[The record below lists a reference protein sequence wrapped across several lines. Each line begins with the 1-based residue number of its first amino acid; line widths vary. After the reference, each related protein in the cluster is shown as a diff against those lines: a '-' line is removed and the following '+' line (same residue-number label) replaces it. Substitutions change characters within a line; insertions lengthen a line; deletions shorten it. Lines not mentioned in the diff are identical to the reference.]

1 MIGSPLIIAA
11 KARERLQAVLAGKHQ
26 GVEDYYPPDVTE
38 LPDPADIV
46 ISACEVNSQHGT
58 GTLLLRIFADSAS
71 IISIRTNNF
80 YDSDQK
86 FGAAQLCLPLAQSAR
101 AEIMSWLKWYVG
113 GANVRHIICFPYT
126 PAEAIV
132 ALAAQ
137 EILNA
142 PLCTYVMDDKN
153 VCADGISDELMH
165 QLFAKSRLRLVISP
179 EMRDAYQAKYRMR
192 FWVMPP
198 VVAEEIIQK
207 HPVPIPSPTEPTRC
221 ALLGNI
227 WGQRWL
233 ELLPQVF
240 RGSKIEVDWYCNQKE
255 PSGLA
260 FDRAKL
266 AADGIHQRDP
276 IGEMD
281 LPRVLKCY
289 PFAVV
294 PSDPL
299 DGKSPPTVGAIAQL
313 SLPSR
318 MVTLMAASHLPIL
331 VLGSPKTCAAAF
343 VTRFKLGIVAPYE
356 QAAAL
361 EAIKWLMSPS
371 IQTDIRARAAALGG
385 YFSARGMADWI
396 WQSLDMGK
404 PVNFVYEELMPKQN
418 DELRSLAPHE

>member
-1 MIGSPLIIAA
+1 MIGSPLIIAE
-11 KARERLQAVLAGKHQ
+11 KARARLQAVLAAKHE
-26 GVEDYYPPDVTE
+26 GVEGYDPPDVTE
-38 LPDPADIV
+38 LPNPADLV
-46 ISACEVNSQHGT
+46 ICACEVNAQHGT

-71 IISIRTNNF
+71 IISVRTNNF
-80 YDSDQK
+80 YDGGQS
-86 FGAAQLCLPLAQSAR
+86 FGAAQLCLPLAQSGR
-101 AEIMSWLKWYVG
+101 AEIMSWLKWYLG
-113 GANVRHIICFPYT
+113 GANVRHIICLPYT
-126 PAEAIV
+126 PAEAMV

-179 EMRDAYQAKYRMR
+179 EMRDAYQTKYHMR

-207 HPVPIPSPTEPTRC
+207 HPVPPPSATDPTRC

-233 ELLPQVF
+233 ELLPQIF
-240 RGSKIEVDWYCNQKE
+240 RGSNIEVDWYCNQKE

-266 AADGIHQRDP
+266 AGDGIHLRDP
-276 IGEMD
+276 IAEMD
-281 LPRVLKCY
+281 LPNVLKRY

-299 DGKSPPTVGAIAQL
+299 DGKSPAAVRAIAQL

-318 MVTLMAASHLPIL
+318 MVTLMATSHLPML
-331 VLGSPKTCAAAF
+331 VLGSPKTCAAGF
-343 VTRFKLGIVAPYE
+343 VDRFKLGMIAPYGRD
-356 QAAAL
+356 AVLA
-361 EAIKWLMSPS
+361 AIKWLMAPS
-371 IQTDIRARAAALGG
+371 VQMEIRARAAALGG
-385 YFSARGMADWI
+385 YFSARGAADWI
-396 WQSLDMGK
+396 WRSLDAGK
-404 PVNFVYEELMPKQN
+404 PVSFVYEELMPEQTAE
-418 DELRSLAPHE
+418 ELHS

>member
-1 MIGSPLIIAA
+1 MIGSPLVIAA
-11 KARERLQAVLAGKHQ
+11 KARARLEAVLAANRAGS
-26 GVEDYYPPDVTE
+26 ETYDPPDVTE
-38 LPDPADIV
+38 LPDPADVV
-46 ISACEVNSQHGT
+46 INACEINTQHGT
-58 GTLLLRIFADSAS
+58 GTLQLRIFADSAS
-71 IISIRTNNF
+71 IISVRTNNF
-80 YDSDQK
+80 YDSDQN

-101 AEIMSWLKWYVG
+101 AEILSWLKWYLG
-113 GANVRHIICFPYT
+113 GANVRHIICVPYT

-179 EMRDAYQAKYRMR
+179 EMRDAYQAKYHMR

-207 HPVPIPSPTEPTRC
+207 HPVPPPPTTDPTRC

-233 ELLPQVF
+233 ELLQQMF
-240 RGSKIEVDWYCNQKE
+240 RGSNIEVDWYCNQKD

-266 AADGIHQRDP
+266 AENVIYQRDP

-281 LPRVLKCY
+281 LPNVLKRY

-299 DGKSPPTVGAIAQL
+299 DGKSPAAVRAIAQL

-318 MVTLMAASHLPIL
+318 MVTLMATSHLPML
-331 VLGSPKTCAAAF
+331 VLGSPKTCAAGF
-343 VTRFKLGIVAPYE
+343 VNRFNLGAVVPYE
-356 QAAAL
+356 RDAVL
-361 EAIKWLMSPS
+361 GAIKSLMSPS
-371 IQTDIRARAAALGG
+371 VQMEIRARAAALGG
-385 YFSARGMADWI
+385 YFSARGTADWI
-396 WQSLDMGK
+396 WRSLDAGK
-404 PVNFVYEELMPKQN
+404 PVSFVYEELMPEQTAE
-418 DELRSLAPHE
+418 ELHA